1 VAEGHRVADGG
12 VADGAG
18 GHLGKEVPAVVG
30 VVGGDAA
37 VKDVAHAGGQLGGK
51 AVGILHLGV
60 GVVDGGA
67 VQHGVV
73 AGPFL
78 DGLGRGAGDL
88 QAGVAVVVEVH
99 PLDGVVAAGDLHPL
113 GAVGAVGD
121 VDEAGVPVV
130 AP

>member
-1 VAEGHRVADGG
+1 KTPILGGAARDDLEPAVAVGHRIADGG

-18 GHLGKEVPAVVG
+18 GHFGKEVPAVVG

-51 AVGILHLGV
+51 AVGILDLGV

-73 AGPFL
+73 TGPVL

-99 PLDGVVAAGDLHPL
+99 PLDGVVAARDLH
-113 GAVGAVGD
+113 
-121 VDEAGVPVV
+121 
-130 AP
+130 